1 MNLKYR
7 LCTFVSMLGNSLRV
21 KTPMNVSAN
30 RLSLALLLLLAP
42 ICVQGQ
48 VGFSPF
54 RTDFPPEEFA
64 ARRAKVFDSIGA
76 ASIAVVQGAPSP
88 AGYTRFR
95 QSNEFYYL
103 CGIEVPHAYLLL
115 DGGSKRAL
123 LYLPHRNAGR
133 ERGEGKLLSAE
144 DADEVKK
151 LSGIDDV
158 FGTDLLG
165 EHLARYARGGSVR
178 TIFTPFSP
186 AEGGAMSR
194 DLAVRVIGDYAA
206 DPFDGRGSREGQF
219 IQSINVRFPQ
229 FVVNDLTPTL
239 DQMRLIK
246 SPREIA
252 LIEKATRLS
261 GLGLMEAMRSTV
273 PGIYEYEL
281 DAVAKY
287 IFYRDGAQGD
297 AYFSLIASAQNA
309 YWPHYNAGQRKMLDG
324 DFLLMDYAPDVGYY
338 MADVTRMWP
347 VNGKFSPWQREL
359 YGFYL
364 TCYRAI
370 LNHIRPGVTAQVVK
384 QEAVSDMETALA
396 STKFSKPEYERAA
409 REFVTSY
416 KQSATNARTSLGHW
430 VGMATH
436 DVGVDPGPLRAGMVF
451 TIEPALVVPEEKI
464 YVRLEDM
471 IIITDTS
478 ARIISDFVPMDIPGI
493 EKVMQDE
500 GMLQRYPRSPSH

>member
-1 MNLKYR
+1 MNANLRLYR
-7 LCTFVSMLGNSLRV
+7 FAVMLLV
-21 KTPMNVSAN
+21 
-30 RLSLALLLLLAP
+30 LLPPVCINA
-42 ICVQGQ
+42 Q

-54 RTDFPPEEFA
+54 RSDFPPKEFA
-64 ARRAKVFDSIGA
+64 ARRAKLFDAIGA
-76 ASIAVVQGAPSP
+76 SAIAVVQGAPSP

-103 CGIEVPHAYLLL
+103 SGIEIPHAYLLL
-115 DGGSKRAL
+115 EGGSKRAL

-133 ERGEGKLLSAE
+133 ERGEGRMLSAE
-144 DADEVKK
+144 DAEEVKK

-158 FGTDLLG
+158 YGTDLLA
-165 EHLARYARGGSVR
+165 EHLARYARGGSMR
-178 TIFTPFSP
+178 TLFTPFSP
-186 AEGGAMSR
+186 AEGSAMSR
-194 DLAVRVIGDYAA
+194 DFAVRVIGDYAA

-219 IQSINVRFPQ
+219 IQSIQLRFPQ

-239 DQMRLIK
+239 DQLRLIK
-246 SPREIA
+246 SPPEIA

-261 GLGLMEAMRSTV
+261 GLGLLEAMRSTN

-287 IFYRDGAQGD
+287 VFYRNGAQGD
-297 AYFSLIASAQNA
+297 AYYSLIASAQNA
-309 YWPHYNAGQRKMLDG
+309 YWPHYNAGQRQMLDG

-364 TCYRAI
+364 ACYRAI

-384 QEAVSDMETALA
+384 QEAVRDMEAALA
-396 STKFSKPEYERAA
+396 TTKFSKPEYERAA

-416 KQSATNARTSLGHW
+416 KQSATNPRTSLGHW

-436 DVGVDPGPLRAGMVF
+436 DVGSDTGSLRAGMVF

-471 IIITDTS
+471 IVITGS
-478 ARIISDFVPMDIPGI
+478 GARIISDFLPIDIPGI
-493 EKVMQDE
+493 EKVMQED
-500 GMLQRYPRSPSH
+500 GMLQRYPRSKSESQ

>member
-1 MNLKYR
+1 MNAKRRSL
-7 LCTFVSMLGNSLRV
+7 LILWLLIVPVSVN
-21 KTPMNVSAN
+21 A
-30 RLSLALLLLLAP
+30 
-42 ICVQGQ
+42 Q

-54 RTDFPPEEFA
+54 RQDFPPEEFA
-64 ARRAKVFDSIGA
+64 ARRAKVFESIGTS
-76 ASIAVVQGAPSP
+76 SIAIVQGAPSP
-88 AGYTRFR
+88 PGYTRFR

-103 CGIEVPHAYLLL
+103 CGIEIPHAYLLL
-115 DGGSKRAL
+115 DGAAKRTL

-144 DADEVKK
+144 DAEEVKK
-151 LSGIDDV
+151 LSGVDEV

-165 EHLARYARGGSVR
+165 EHLARYARGGFIR
-178 TIFTPFSP
+178 TILTPFSP
-186 AEGGAMSR
+186 AEGAAMSR

-206 DPFDGRGSREGQF
+206 DPFDGRGSREGEF
-219 IQSINVRFPQ
+219 IQLLRTRFPQ
-229 FVVNDLTPTL
+229 FAVNDLTPTI
-239 DQMRLIK
+239 DQLRLIK
-246 SPREIA
+246 SPREITM
-252 LIEKATRLS
+252 IEKATRLS
-261 GLGLMEAMRSTV
+261 GLALMEGMRSTV
-273 PGIYEYEL
+273 PDIYEYEL
-281 DAVAKY
+281 DAVAKFV
-287 IFYRDGAQGD
+287 FYRDGAQGD

-338 MADVTRMWP
+338 MSDLARMWP

-370 LNHIRPGVTAQVVK
+370 LNHIRPGVTAQVIK
-384 QEAVSDMETALA
+384 NEAVHDMESALA
-396 STKFSKPEYERAA
+396 TTKFSKPEYERAA

-416 KQSATNARTSLGHW
+416 KQSAANPRSGLGHW

-436 DVGVDPGPLRAGMVF
+436 DDGVDYGPLRAGMVF

-471 IIITDTS
+471 IVITDTGK
-478 ARIISDFVPMDIPGI
+478 RVISDFVPRDVAGI
-493 EKVMQDE
+493 EKVMKEE
-500 GMLQRYPRSPSH
+500 GMLQRYPRMKSASE

>member
-1 MNLKYR
+1 
-7 LCTFVSMLGNSLRV
+7 
-21 KTPMNVSAN
+21 MNVPAV
-30 RLSLALLLLLAP
+30 RLSLLLLLLAP
-42 ICVQGQ
+42 TCVNAQ

-64 ARRAKVFDSIGA
+64 ARRAKVYESIGDQ
-76 ASIAVVQGAPSP
+76 SIAVVQGAPSP

-115 DGGSKRAL
+115 DGVRKRTL
-123 LYLPHRNAGR
+123 LFLPHRNPGR
-133 ERGEGKLLSAE
+133 ERGEGRLLSAE
-144 DADEVKK
+144 DADEVIK
-151 LSGIDDV
+151 LSGVNQV
-158 FGTDLLG
+158 FGIDLLG
-165 EHLARYARGGSVR
+165 EFLARYAQANLTR

-186 AEGGAMSR
+186 AEGAAMSR

-219 IQSINVRFPQ
+219 IQSIKTRFPQ
-229 FVVNDLTPTL
+229 VAVNDLTPII
-239 DQMRLIK
+239 DQLRLIK

-261 GLGLMEAMRSTV
+261 GLGLLEAMRSTV

-287 IFYRDGAQGD
+287 VFYRNGAQGD
-297 AYFSLIASAQNA
+297 AYYSLIASGQNA
-309 YWPHYNAGQRKMLDG
+309 YWGHYNAGQRKMLDG
-324 DFLLMDYAPDVGYY
+324 DFLLMDYAPDFSYY

-347 VNGKFSPWQREL
+347 VNGKFNPWQREL

-370 LNHIRPGVTAQVVK
+370 LSHIRPGVTATVVK
-384 QEAVSDMETALA
+384 QEAVRDMEAALA
-396 STKFSKPEYERAA
+396 AAKFSKPEYERAA

-416 KQSATNARTSLGHW
+416 KQSTANPRAGLGHW

-436 DVGVDPGPLRAGMVF
+436 DVGVDAGPLRAGMVF

-464 YVRLEDM
+464 MVRLEDM
-471 IIITDTS
+471 IVITDNG
-478 ARIISDFVPMDIPGI
+478 ARIISDFLPMDIEGI
-493 EKVMQDE
+493 EKVMQEE
-500 GMLQRYPRSPSH
+500 GMLQRYTRDGR

>member
-1 MNLKYR
+1 MNVNYR
-7 LCTFVSMLGNSLRV
+7 WLLVLLFLCT
-21 KTPMNVSAN
+21 
-30 RLSLALLLLLAP
+30 P
-42 ICVQGQ
+42 ISITAQ

-54 RTDFPPEEFA
+54 RQDFPPEEFA
-64 ARRAKVFDSIGA
+64 ARRAKLFQSLDA
-76 ASIAVVQGAPSP
+76 TSIALVQGAPSP
-88 AGYTRFR
+88 PGYTRFR
-95 QSNEFYYL
+95 QSNDFYYL
-103 CGIEVPHAYLLL
+103 CGIELPHAYLLL
-115 DGGSKRAL
+115 DGASKRTM
-123 LYLPHRNAGR
+123 LYLPHRNPGR

-151 LSGIDDV
+151 LSGVDDV
-158 FGTDLLG
+158 FGIDLLA
-165 EHLARYARGGSVR
+165 EHLARYARGGFIR

-186 AEGGAMSR
+186 AEGTAMSR

-206 DPFDGRGSREGQF
+206 DPFDGRGSREGEL
-219 IQSINVRFPQ
+219 IQLIRMRFPQ
-229 FVVNDLTPTL
+229 FGISDLTPAL
-239 DQMRLIK
+239 DQLRLIK
-246 SPREIA
+246 SPREITM
-252 LIEKATRLS
+252 IEKATRLS
-261 GLGLMEAMRSTV
+261 GLALMEAMRSTV
-273 PGIYEYEL
+273 PDTYEYEL

-297 AYFSLIASAQNA
+297 AYYSLIASGQNA
-309 YWPHYNAGQRKMLDG
+309 FWPHYNAGQRKMLDG

-370 LNHIRPGVTAQVVK
+370 LNHIRPGVTAQVIK
-384 QEAVSDMETALA
+384 QEAVRDMESALA
-396 STKFSKPEYERAA
+396 SAKFSKPEYERAA

-416 KQSATNARTSLGHW
+416 KQSATNPQTSLGHW

-436 DVGVDPGPLRAGMVF
+436 DDGRDTGPLRAGMVF

-471 IIITDTS
+471 IVITES
-478 ARIISDFVPMDIPGI
+478 GARIISDFVPMDIAGI
-493 EKVMQDE
+493 EKVMTEE
-500 GMLQRYPRSPSH
+500 GMLQKYPRMKASE

>member
-1 MNLKYR
+1 
-7 LCTFVSMLGNSLRV
+7 
-21 KTPMNVSAN
+21 MNVN
-30 RLSLALLLLLAP
+30 YRRLLGLLFLCAP
-42 ICVQGQ
+42 ISITAQ

-54 RTDFPPEEFA
+54 RPDFPPEEFA
-64 ARRAKVFDSIGA
+64 ARRAKLFQSLDA
-76 ASIAVVQGAPSP
+76 TSIALVQGAPSP
-88 AGYTRFR
+88 PGYTRFR
-95 QSNEFYYL
+95 QSNDFYYL
-103 CGIEVPHAYLLL
+103 CGIELPHAYLLL
-115 DGGSKRAL
+115 DGASKRTT
-123 LYLPHRNAGR
+123 LYLPHRNPGR

-151 LSGIDDV
+151 LSGVDDV
-158 FGTDLLG
+158 FGIDLLA
-165 EHLARYARGGSVR
+165 EHLARYARGGFIR

-186 AEGGAMSR
+186 AEGTAMSR

-206 DPFDGRGSREGQF
+206 DPFDGRGSREGEF
-219 IQSINVRFPQ
+219 IQLIRMRFPQ
-229 FVVNDLTPTL
+229 FGISDLTPAL
-239 DQMRLIK
+239 DQLRLIK
-246 SPREIA
+246 SPREITM
-252 LIEKATRLS
+252 IEKATRLS
-261 GLGLMEAMRSTV
+261 GLALMEAMRSTV
-273 PGIYEYEL
+273 PDTYEYEL

-297 AYFSLIASAQNA
+297 AYYSLIASGQNA
-309 YWPHYNAGQRKMLDG
+309 FWPHYNAGQRKMLDG

-370 LNHIRPGVTAQVVK
+370 LNHIRPGVTAQVIK
-384 QEAVSDMETALA
+384 QEAVRDMESALA
-396 STKFSKPEYERAA
+396 SAKFSKPEYERAA

-416 KQSATNARTSLGHW
+416 KQSATNPQTSLGHW

-436 DVGVDPGPLRAGMVF
+436 DDGRDTGPLRAGMVF

-471 IIITDTS
+471 IVITES
-478 ARIISDFVPMDIPGI
+478 GARIISDFVPMDIAGI
-493 EKVMQDE
+493 EKVMTEE
-500 GMLQRYPRSPSH
+500 GMLQKYPRMKASE

>member
-1 MNLKYR
+1 MNAKQL
-7 LCTFVSMLGNSLRV
+7 L
-21 KTPMNVSAN
+21 
-30 RLSLALLLLLAP
+30 LSLCLLIIP
-42 ICVQGQ
+42 ISVNAQ

-54 RTDFPPEEFA
+54 RQDFPPAEFA
-64 ARRAKVFDSIGA
+64 ARRAKVFEAIGA
-76 ASIAVVQGAPSP
+76 SSLAVVQGAPSP
-88 AGYTRFR
+88 PGYTRFR

-103 CGIEVPHAYLLL
+103 CGIEIPHAYLLL
-115 DGGSKRAL
+115 DGANKRTV

-133 ERGEGKLLSAE
+133 ERSEGKLLSAE

-151 LSGIDDV
+151 LSGVDDV

-165 EHLARYARGGSVR
+165 EHLARAARSNIIR

-186 AEGGAMSR
+186 AEGTAMSR

-206 DPFDGRGSREGQF
+206 DPFDGRGSREGEF
-219 IQSINVRFPQ
+219 IQLLRTRFPQ
-229 FVVNDLTPTL
+229 YTVNDLTPTL
-239 DQMRLIK
+239 DQLRLIK

-252 LIEKATRLS
+252 MIEKATRLS
-261 GLGLMEAMRSTV
+261 GLALMEAMRSTV
-273 PGIYEYEL
+273 PGTYEYEL

-287 IFYRDGAQGD
+287 VFYRDGAQGD
-297 AYFSLIASAQNA
+297 AYYSLIASAQNA

-347 VNGKFSPWQREL
+347 VNGKFSPWQKEL

-364 TCYRAI
+364 ACYRAI
-370 LNHIRPGVTAQVVK
+370 LNHIRPGVTAQAIK
-384 QEAVSDMETALA
+384 LEAVRDMESALGT
-396 STKFSKPEYERAA
+396 TKFSKPEFERAA

-416 KQSATNARTSLGHW
+416 KQSAANPRSGLGHW

-436 DVGVDPGPLRAGMVF
+436 DVGVDYGPMRAGMVF

-471 IIITDTS
+471 IVITDTG
-478 ARIISDFVPMDIPGI
+478 ARIISDFIPMDIPGI
-493 EKVMQDE
+493 EKVMKDE
-500 GMLQRYPRSPSH
+500 GMLQRYPRH

>member
-1 MNLKYR
+1 MNANYR
-7 LCTFVSMLGNSLRV
+7 W
-21 KTPMNVSAN
+21 
-30 RLSLALLLLLAP
+30 ALILFLLLAP
-42 ICVQGQ
+42 ISINAQ

-54 RTDFPPEEFA
+54 RQDFPPEEFA
-64 ARRAKVFDSIGA
+64 ARRAKLFASIGGE
-76 ASIAVVQGAPSP
+76 SIALVQGAPSP
-88 AGYTRFR
+88 PGYTRFR

-103 CGIEVPHAYLLL
+103 CGIELPHAYLLL
-115 DGGSKRAL
+115 DGAAKRTV

-151 LSGIDDV
+151 LSGVDDV
-158 FGTDLLG
+158 FGIDLLA
-165 EHLARYARGGSVR
+165 EHLARYARGGFIR
-178 TIFTPFSP
+178 TIYTPFSP
-186 AEGGAMSR
+186 AEGTAMSR

-206 DPFDGRGSREGQF
+206 DPFDGRGSREGEF
-219 IQSINVRFPQ
+219 IQLVRTRFPQ
-229 FVVNDLTPTL
+229 FGVNDLTPTL
-239 DQMRLIK
+239 DQLRLIK
-246 SPREIA
+246 SAREITM
-252 LIEKATRLS
+252 IEKATRLS
-261 GLGLMEAMRSTV
+261 GLALMEAMRSTV
-273 PGIYEYEL
+273 PDTYEYEL

-297 AYFSLIASAQNA
+297 AYYSLIASGQNA
-309 YWPHYNAGQRKMLDG
+309 YWPHYNAGQRKMLHG

-370 LNHIRPGVTAQVVK
+370 LNHIRPGVTAQVIK
-384 QEAVSDMETALA
+384 QEAVRDMESALA
-396 STKFSKPEYERAA
+396 TTKFSRPEYERAA

-416 KQSATNARTSLGHW
+416 KQSAANPLSGLGHW

-436 DVGVDPGPLRAGMVF
+436 DVGRDSGPLRAGMVF
-451 TIEPALVVPEEKI
+451 TIEPALIVPEEKI

-471 IIITDTS
+471 IVITDTG
-478 ARIISDFVPMDIPGI
+478 ARIISDFVPMDIAGI
-493 EKVMQDE
+493 EKVMTEE
-500 GMLQRYPRSPSH
+500 GMLQRYPRMKAASE